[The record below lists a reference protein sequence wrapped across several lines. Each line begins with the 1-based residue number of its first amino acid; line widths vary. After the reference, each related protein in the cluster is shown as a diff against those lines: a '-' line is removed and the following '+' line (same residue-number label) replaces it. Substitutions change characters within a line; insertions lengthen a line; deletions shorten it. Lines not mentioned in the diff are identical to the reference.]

1 MKRVFYDQKTN
12 KLKENLKIIE
22 ECWRTE
28 GIQVTET
35 LFELSIKPLDF
46 FLSMV
51 SIFEFTSPLLALPT
65 T

>member
-12 KLKENLKIIE
+12 KLKENFKIIE

-35 LFELSIKPLDF
+35 LSELSIKPLDF

-51 SIFEFTSPLLALPT
+51 SILEFTSPLLALPT